1 MIIMTIATVVFLIL
15 TDLIQIYQQK
25 RWKLFWVYSLMIVS
39 VIVLAILISFDI
51 RIPSPAVPLKNA
63 VKAIFGL
70 K

>member
-1 MIIMTIATVVFLIL
+1 MIIMTIATVVFFIL